1 MVEQIPRLLDRL
13 QQQARYRRQ
22 ILLSTHSEALLK
34 NPGIDVRQVLRLE
47 PEVEG
52 TRVVAP
58 DEAEQRMVES
68 GLSVA
73 EVLLPKAR
81 PARLDQLALF
91 K

>member
-1 MVEQIPRLLDRL
+1 M
-13 QQQARYRRQ
+13 
-22 ILLSTHSEALLK
+22 
-34 NPGIDVRQVLRLE
+34 RQVLRLE